1 MAKPARGLPEDFALD
16 LPDEK
21 PVMIG
26 DFLDEDPPP
35 FVARKPA
42 KSQVLPQRE
51 SAPAQAPF
59 RPEIVREREEA
70 VGERAPARPVPRT
83 SQQPSIIRYQ
93 LNLTPKSKAMLEEFV
108 SHVRTFSPQDDASTS
123 EVFQGIMTLLHNA
136 MDELE
141 LAELPRRGA
150 WGSVTAKNFP
160 GALSEAFEKSIL
172 RAAQKRGGISSA

>member
-1 MAKPARGLPEDFALD
+1 MAKPARGLPVDFALD

-21 PVMIG
+21 PVIIG
-26 DFLDEDPPP
+26 DFLDEEPPP
-35 FVARKPA
+35 IVARKPQKPLA
-42 KSQVLPQRE
+42 QPMSER
-51 SAPAQAPF
+51 SAAQHQF

-70 VGERAPARPVPRT
+70 VGERAPARPVLRN
-83 SQQPSIIRYQ
+83 SQQPSFIRYQ
-93 LNLTPKSKAMLEEFV
+93 LNLTPKSKATLEELV
-108 SHVRTFSPQDDASTS
+108 KHVRTYSPQSDARTS

-160 GALSEAFEKSIL
+160 GALSEAFEQAIL
-172 RAAQKRGGISSA
+172 RAAQKRGL